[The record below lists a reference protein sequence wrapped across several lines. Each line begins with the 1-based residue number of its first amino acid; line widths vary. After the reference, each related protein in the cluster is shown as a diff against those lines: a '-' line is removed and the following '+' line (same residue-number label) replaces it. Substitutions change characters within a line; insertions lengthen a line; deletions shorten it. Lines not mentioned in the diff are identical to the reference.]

1 MRRAA
6 PAAAPVAVDKE
17 VKRKQRMGDIKLD
30 LHRVLLDNLNLA
42 ALEHATEAD
51 LRAEINAI
59 SAEHL
64 NDNAIVLGREDRI
77 ILNKELYDEVTGLGP
92 LETLLQDESVNDIL
106 VNGPQQIFV
115 ERSGKLELTDV
126 TFKDERHLL
135 RIIDKI
141 VSAVG
146 RRVDESKPYVDARLK
161 DGSRFNA
168 MVPPVAVDG
177 SLVSI
182 RKFKKDKLGID
193 DLVQFGAF
201 SEEMAAY
208 LQAAVSTRLNVI
220 VSGGTGSGK
229 TTTLNALSSFI
240 ADDERILTIEDTAE
254 LQLQQTHVGRME
266 SRPPNV
272 EGKGEVSP
280 RDCLKNA
287 LRMRPDRIIVGETR
301 GEEVIDM
308 LQAMNTGHD
317 GSMTTIHANN
327 PRDGISRLENMVA
340 MAGIEMPLKAVRSQI
355 SSAVNLIVQASRLQ
369 DGSRRMTSITEI
381 TGMEGDV
388 ISMQEIFRFQRVGP
402 DARQQDHRPLSQPQA
417 CAATSPSASASG
429 AMICPRPSL
438 NPSQRSKPHGHQC
451 RTHHLRS
458 DLYRR
463 AGARR
468 RASIWRLFGR
478 SISLN
483 SRVNRR
489 LEMIEK
495 GDTPRGGAGQICARR
510 CSSTRKSKGIPLYS
524 LWLSEKAQKGRDC
537 LLPATADHGDG
548 RPFGSVLPWPDRRH
562 RDRSTRAHRRLHRHG
577 GRCCVYVGVH
587 ESQQAHGD
595 HRRTAPR
602 CGRADGALLARR
614 SPVHQR
620 HHHREQRNPRPACLR
635 IRCDR
640 G

>member
-1 MRRAA
+1 MFSKYKKPGASAGVKTPTAA
-6 PAAAPVAVDKE
+6 SAKPVLAAVSAVAEEPRKSLMKAMPGQTAGVVAPQDKE
-17 VKRKQRMGDIKLD
+17 KKRKERLGEIKLE
-30 LHRVLLDNLNLA
+30 LHKALLDNLNLA
-42 ALEHATEAD
+42 ALETASEAD

-59 SAEHL
+59 ATESLDEMG
-64 NDNAIVLGREDRI
+64 IVLNREERTKLTQD
-77 ILNKELYDEVTGLGP
+77 LFFEVTGLGP
-92 LETLLQDESVNDIL
+92 LETLLKDETVNDIL

-115 ERSGKLELTDV
+115 ERNGKLELTDV
-126 TFKDERHLL
+126 TFKDEKHLM

-146 RRVDESKPYVDARLK
+146 RRVDESNPYVDARLQ

-182 RKFKKDKLGID
+182 RKFKKDKLGIE
-193 DLVQFGAF
+193 DLVGFGAF
-201 SEEMAAY
+201 TEEMAAY
-208 LQAAVSTRLNVI
+208 LQAAVATRLNII

-240 ADDERILTIEDTAE
+240 DNNERILTIEDTAE

-327 PRDGISRLENMVA
+327 ARDGISRLENMIA
-340 MAGIEMPLKAVRSQI
+340 MAGMEMPLKAVRSQI

-388 ISMQEIFRFQRVGP
+388 ISMQEVFRFQRVGLTP
-402 DARQQDHRPLSQPQA
+402 DNKIIGHFT
-417 CAATSPSASASG
+417 ATG
-429 AMICPRPSL
+429 V
-438 NPSQRSKPHGHQC
+438 RSHY
-451 RTHHLRS
+451 S
-458 DLYRR
+458 DR
-463 AGARR
+463 
-468 RASIWRLFGR
+468 F
-478 SISLN
+478 
-483 SRVNRR
+483 
-489 LEMIEK
+489 K
-495 GDTPRGGAGQICARR
+495 
-510 CSSTRKSKGIPLYS
+510 
-524 LWLSEKAQKGRDC
+524 LWGYD
-537 LLPATADHGDG
+537 LP
-548 RPFGSVLPWPDRRH
+548 
-562 RDRSTRAHRRLHRHG
+562 
-577 GRCCVYVGVH
+577 
-587 ESQQAHGD
+587 
-595 HRRTAPR
+595 
-602 CGRADGALLARR
+602 
-614 SPVHQR
+614 
-620 HHHREQRNPRPACLR
+620 PA
-635 IRCDR
+635 IFEPMVAE
-640 G
+640 

>member
-1 MRRAA
+1 MFSKYKKPGDVAVATPAPKAKAPAPQQQPEEAVAPKPASMRRVAQAA
-6 PAAAPVAVDKE
+6 TVAPQDRD
-17 VKRKQRMGDIKLD
+17 VKRKQRMSDIKLE
-30 LHRVLLDNLNLA
+30 LHRALLENLNLA
-42 ALEHATEAD
+42 ALEHASEQD
-51 LRAEINAI
+51 LRSEINEI
-59 SAEHL
+59 STEILAEKS
-64 NDNAIVLGREDRI
+64 IVLNREDRVQ
-77 ILNKELYDEVTGLGP
+77 LNSELYDEVTGLGQ
-92 LETLLQDESVNDIL
+92 LEALLKDDSVNDIL

-115 ERSGKLELTDV
+115 ERAGKLQLTDV
-126 TFKDERHLL
+126 TFKDEKHLL

-146 RRVDESKPYVDARLK
+146 RRVDESNPYVDARLK

-168 MVPPVAVDG
+168 MVPPIAVDG

-193 DLVQFGAF
+193 DLVSFGAF

-208 LQAAVSTRLNVI
+208 LQAAVATRLNII

-240 ADDERILTIEDTAE
+240 ANDERILTIEDTAE

-317 GSMTTIHANN
+317 GSMTTIHANSA
-327 PRDGISRLENMVA
+327 RDGVSRLENMIA

-388 ISMQEIFRFQRVGP
+388 ISMQEIFRFQRVGLTP
-402 DARQQDHRPLSQPQA
+402 ENKIIGHFTGTGVRSHFSERFKMWGYDL
-417 CAATSPSASASG
+417 PS
-429 AMICPRPSL
+429 
-438 NPSQRSKPHGHQC
+438 
-451 RTHHLRS
+451 
-458 DLYRR
+458 
-463 AGARR
+463 
-468 RASIWRLFGR
+468 SIY
-478 SISLN
+478 
-483 SRVNRR
+483 
-489 LEMIEK
+489 E
-495 GDTPRGGAGQICARR
+495 
-510 CSSTRKSKGIPLYS
+510 
-524 LWLSEKAQKGRDC
+524 
-537 LLPATADHGDG
+537 
-548 RPFGSVLPWPDRRH
+548 
-562 RDRSTRAHRRLHRHG
+562 
-577 GRCCVYVGVH
+577 
-587 ESQQAHGD
+587 
-595 HRRTAPR
+595 
-602 CGRADGALLARR
+602 
-614 SPVHQR
+614 PVVVK
-620 HHHREQRNPRPACLR
+620 
-635 IRCDR
+635 
-640 G
+640 